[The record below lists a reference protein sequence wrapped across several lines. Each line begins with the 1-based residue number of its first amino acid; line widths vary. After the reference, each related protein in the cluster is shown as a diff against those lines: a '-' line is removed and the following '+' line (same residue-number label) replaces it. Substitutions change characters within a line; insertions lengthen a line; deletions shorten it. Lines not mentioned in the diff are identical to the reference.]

1 MFHLHRLTT
10 TKFTLKPGAKRKYPN
25 VIPWHANFSFY
36 VNISIRFQREMFLIR
51 SFKLKLFLHWSNF
64 SLETDFSLTK
74 LKLKWFFTFQNIF
87 YRLHVISNSVN
98 GEVLRLPSEKQMP
111 ETLKK
116 KKGKIP
122 TGTFLASQLVLSF
135 FCSDSLAENSN
146 GRKVQQMES

>member
-1 MFHLHRLTT
+1 
-10 TKFTLKPGAKRKYPN
+10 
-25 VIPWHANFSFY
+25 
-36 VNISIRFQREMFLIR
+36 
-51 SFKLKLFLHWSNF
+51 
-64 SLETDFSLTK
+64 
-74 LKLKWFFTFQNIF
+74 
-87 YRLHVISNSVN
+87 VISNSVN